1 MRCAARRQQGIDA
14 RFAKPLPP
22 QTTRHAYEQ
31 PAVAEGL
38 LQSRGACV
46 AVSANAVL
54 LDVADTHGRD
64 KLRTEV

>member
-1 MRCAARRQQGIDA
+1 
-14 RFAKPLPP
+14 
-22 QTTRHAYEQ
+22 
-31 PAVAEGL
+31 VAEGL

>member
-1 MRCAARRQQGIDA
+1 MPIWRTYYARLGVSRNAAADEIRRAFRQKA
-14 RFAKPLPP
+14 RMLHPD
-22 QTTRHAYEQ
+22 
-31 PAVAEGL
+31 